1 MNIRV
6 REQSI
11 FCSIGIQEGKLCIM
25 RERGRTE
32 SREQKRRKNCV
43 AGTRRRGYFM
53 CRGKGGEV
61 GFNT

>member
-1 MNIRV
+1 MSEEQTKTDEYQ
-6 REQSI
+6 RERAKH

-53 CRGKGGEV
+53 
-61 GFNT
+61 